1 MDILKSPAV
10 SGLRR
15 MFILVSPN
23 ESSFENVE
31 DVPDY
36 VDQAV
41 PYFASLIILEWLVL
55 YGTGKTTPR
64 LNDSLGSLSNG
75 LLSLLHGLL
84 FRSTELAAYVW
95 FYQRFNFVTLPWDS
109 PWTWL
114 LCLLGVDLAYY
125 WVHRF
130 GHEVNL
136 VWSGHQTHHSSEDY
150 NLSTALRQSA
160 LQKYFSWVFYL
171 PLALFLP
178 PSIFLVHTQFNL
190 VYQFWVHTETISRLG
205 PLEWVLSTPSHHR
218 VHHGRNPYCI
228 DKNYG
233 GVFIIWDRLFGT
245 FEAERRDEKV
255 VYGLIHNIDTWE
267 PIYAQLHHLVHII
280 KSVWSMKGVSNKLS
294 VLWKGPGWAP
304 GKPRLGINAE
314 IPEVKSKTKK
324 YDVNI
329 SWGRTVYI
337 WVHYLIILLVWH
349 QALSHNKLKMAT
361 LVMSTNIGFIIFSLF
376 VFGSM
381 YDRRKYAD
389 LAEVFRCLAIVLS
402 WSILPPTLPAAM
414 FWFYLASVSI
424 WSLVILYGLVN
435 RGSSVA
441 HKKTS

>member
-130 GHEVNL
+130 GH
-136 VWSGHQTHHSSEDY
+136 GAY
-150 NLSTALRQSA
+150 N
-160 LQKYFSWVFYL
+160 
-171 PLALFLP
+171 
-178 PSIFLVHTQFNL
+178 
-190 VYQFWVHTETISRLG
+190 
-205 PLEWVLSTPSHHR
+205 
-218 VHHGRNPYCI
+218 
-228 DKNYG
+228 
-233 GVFIIWDRLFGT
+233 
-245 FEAERRDEKV
+245 
-255 VYGLIHNIDTWE
+255 
-267 PIYAQLHHLVHII
+267 
-280 KSVWSMKGVSNKLS
+280 
-294 VLWKGPGWAP
+294 
-304 GKPRLGINAE
+304 
-314 IPEVKSKTKK
+314 
-324 YDVNI
+324 
-329 SWGRTVYI
+329 
-337 WVHYLIILLVWH
+337 WH
-349 QALSHNKLKMAT
+349 
-361 LVMSTNIGFIIFSLF
+361 
-376 VFGSM
+376 
-381 YDRRKYAD
+381 
-389 LAEVFRCLAIVLS
+389 
-402 WSILPPTLPAAM
+402 
-414 FWFYLASVSI
+414 
-424 WSLVILYGLVN
+424 
-435 RGSSVA
+435 
-441 HKKTS
+441 